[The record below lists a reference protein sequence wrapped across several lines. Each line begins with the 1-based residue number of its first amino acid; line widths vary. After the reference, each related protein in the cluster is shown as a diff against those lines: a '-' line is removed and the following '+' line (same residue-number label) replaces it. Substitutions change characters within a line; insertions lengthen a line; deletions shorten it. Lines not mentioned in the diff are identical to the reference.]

1 MLSEKFGSKNVV
13 YIFCRII
20 IGGLKKVVFF
30 SKGLGGLFSFFF
42 KHQIL
47 LNLVKLAWSFLHPC
61 QPQPLVID
69 QAEKDKK
76 IFFDESSK

>member
-1 MLSEKFGSKNVV
+1 MF
-13 YIFCRII
+13 
-20 IGGLKKVVFF
+20 FF
-30 SKGLGGLFSFFF
+30 SKGLGGLFFFFF